1 MKEIKIFMCLEN
13 FVYGPNRSDT
23 PPTFIKGKTYNS
35 EIIDDTIRIIDHN
48 DNWIKFNINSGFH
61 IESFMPN
68 FIELSKCRKL
78 KLEKLCNYAKN
89 I

>member
-13 FVYGPNRSDT
+13 FVYGPKRSDT

-48 DNWIKFNINSGFH
+48 DNWIRFSINSGFH
-61 IESFMPN
+61 TEVFIPN
-68 FIELSKCRKL
+68 FIELSKYRKL